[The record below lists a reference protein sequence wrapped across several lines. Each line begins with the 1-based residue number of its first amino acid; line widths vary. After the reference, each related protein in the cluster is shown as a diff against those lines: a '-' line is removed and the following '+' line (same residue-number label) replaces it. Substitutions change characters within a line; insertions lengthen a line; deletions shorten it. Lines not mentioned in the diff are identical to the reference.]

1 MGFNISEFDSFAID
15 GHHTRRKNFWRNSAV
30 FYFSCIEFRFVQS
43 DFMRKDETEA
53 DLRKTFYAAEQAGMK
68 LAIKGRI
75 GAILVV
81 GVWLVLSRPPDRAM
95 DFILPILLL
104 IALGYLHHQ
113 IVGSAIDK
121 PWVKF
126 VFLTLDFVFLL
137 TAIAIVPP
145 LPGLDLP
152 QVFVFRFDSFP
163 IFFVIL
169 AVSAFSFSP
178 ALVAWCGVLGA
189 GGWMGLY
196 FWITTDMDNPIN
208 WSDIPLDANKEVFL
222 SYFFNENFVP
232 VGSRFQEA
240 IVFLITA
247 ILIAVVMH
255 RARLTVRRQLK
266 AERDI
271 AAVSNMFGRF
281 VPQAIADLMIQD
293 KGALN
298 PLERTATVLFV
309 DLAGF
314 TRLTESKGPRVIVDI
329 LNQYFDRVTA
339 IIGEHGGVV
348 TQFQGDAV
356 LATFNVPVE
365 DNEHAKNALKAARAI
380 LAAVE
385 NERFAGEHLSIR
397 IGLNTG
403 PVIAGNVGGG
413 GRQSYTV
420 HGDAVNLA
428 ARLEALNK
436 DHDTKI
442 LLSGEFARFT
452 GETGLLRVGETD
464 IRGLSEPVALYTL
477 GHPSASP
484 ELEDQKA

>member
-1 MGFNISEFDSFAID
+1 MLQD
-15 GHHTRRKNFWRNSAV
+15 
-30 FYFSCIEFRFVQS
+30 Q
-43 DFMRKDETEA
+43 TEA

-75 GAILVV
+75 GAIIIV
-81 GVWLVLSRPPDRAM
+81 GAWLLLSRPPDRAV
-95 DFILPILLL
+95 DFIMPILLL

-113 IVGSAIDK
+113 IVGSPLDK

-126 VFLTLDFVFLL
+126 FFLTLDFVFLL
-137 TAIAIVPP
+137 TAIAIVTP
-145 LPGLDLP
+145 LPGVELP

-163 IFFVIL
+163 IFFGIL
-169 AVSAFSFSP
+169 GVSAFSFSP
-178 ALVAWCGVLGA
+178 ALVAWCGMLGA
-189 GGWMGLY
+189 GGWMGLH
-196 FWITTDMDNPIN
+196 FWITKDMANPIN
-208 WSDIPLDANKEVFL
+208 WSDIPLGASKEVFL
-222 SYFFNENFVP
+222 GYFFNENFAP

-240 IVFLITA
+240 ILFLITA
-247 ILIAVVMH
+247 ILIAVVMY
-255 RARLTVRRQLK
+255 RARLTVRRQLE

-271 AAVSNMFGRF
+271 ASVSSMFGRF
-281 VPQAIADLMIQD
+281 VPQAIADLMIKD
-293 KGALN
+293 RGALD

-314 TRLTESKGPRVIVDI
+314 TKLTESKGPRVIVDI
-329 LNQYFDRVTA
+329 LNEYFDRVTA
-339 IIGEHGGVV
+339 IIGNHGGVV

-365 DNEHAKNALKAARAI
+365 DNEHAKNALKAAREI

-385 NERFAGEHLSIR
+385 SERFAGEQLSIR

-436 DHDTKI
+436 DHHTKI
-442 LLSGEFARFT
+442 LLSGDFARLT
-452 GETGLLRVGETD
+452 GETGLTRVGETT

-477 GHPSASP
+477 GQASALP
-484 ELEDQKA
+484 EPKDQMT